1 MANHCYNYVSGSG
14 SKENLTR
21 LQSIVRV
28 LAGNTGISGE
38 YLSLWSKNY
47 PAFFSISVKEQND
60 PEDETLDA
68 WYRVYDDWGSKWF
81 DANFDINVEDGSLTI
96 SGDSAWSPV
105 LPFFIELAKEYK
117 LELEGYYDE
126 SGMDFAGEFTINS
139 EGELVDNQITSR
151 QFRMKDNPEGFWEDI
166 IDSIENGCYKT
177 IEEVKNE
184 FDVDYWGELE
194 EKDVV
199 LLQKALDNFLAS
211 EKNDEKTI

>member
-1 MANHCYNYVSGSG
+1 
-14 SKENLTR
+14 
-21 LQSIVRV
+21 
-28 LAGNTGISGE
+28 
-38 YLSLWSKNY
+38 
-47 PAFFSISVKEQND
+47 
-60 PEDETLDA
+60 
-68 WYRVYDDWGSKWF
+68 
-81 DANFDINVEDGSLTI
+81 
-96 SGDSAWSPV
+96 
-105 LPFFIELAKEYK
+105 
-117 LELEGYYDE
+117 
-126 SGMDFAGEFTINS
+126 MDFAGEFTINS